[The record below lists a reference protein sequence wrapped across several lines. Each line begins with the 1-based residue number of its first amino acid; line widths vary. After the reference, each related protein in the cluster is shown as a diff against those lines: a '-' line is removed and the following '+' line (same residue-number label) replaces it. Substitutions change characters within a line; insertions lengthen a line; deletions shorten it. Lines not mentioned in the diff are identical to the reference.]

1 MSTSAEALLRSV
13 PPSYTEV
20 RPSPGLAPWIECF
33 WSIRAGPGPSLCNR
47 VLPDG
52 CSDLIVGVGGSPAA
66 MIVGTMRAALV
77 VPLAGPAT
85 LLGVR
90 FHPGAALRI
99 FDTPLTELTDRRIPL
114 HSLWGS
120 AADELSTALA
130 EAAGPTGTQRAER
143 ILTKRVAGAE
153 AGCQSDEALAERAV
167 ELFRRAR
174 GSIGVREAA
183 AALGVGER
191 RLQRA
196 FDRSVGLSPKGLA
209 RVLRF
214 RRALRALDEAA
225 GGAVSWA
232 RVAAFAGYA
241 DQPHFIRDFRAL
253 AGLTPAAYLRE
264 RQAVGF
270 VQYAETRTG

>member
-1 MSTSAEALLRSV
+1 
-13 PPSYTEV
+13 V

-33 WSIRAGPGPSLCNR
+33 WSIRAGPGPSLFNR

-52 CSDLIVGVGGSPAA
+52 CSDLIVGVGGSPAV
-66 MIVGTMRAALV
+66 MTVGTMRAALV
-77 VPLAGPAT
+77 VPLAGSAT

-114 HSLWGS
+114 DYLWGS
-120 AADELSTALA
+120 AADELSTALVD
-130 EAAGPTGTQRAER
+130 AAGPAGTQRAER
-143 ILTKRVAGAE
+143 ILAKRLAGAE
-153 AGCQSDEALAERAV
+153 ARAQSDEALAERAV

-214 RRALRALDEAA
+214 RRALRGLHAAA
-225 GGAVSWA
+225 GGTVSWA
-232 RVAAFAGYA
+232 RVAAFARYA

-270 VQYAETRTG
+270 VQYEETGPG

>member
-1 MSTSAEALLRSV
+1 
-13 PPSYTEV
+13 
-20 RPSPGLAPWIECF
+20 
-33 WSIRAGPGPSLCNR
+33 
-47 VLPDG
+47 
-52 CSDLIVGVGGSPAA
+52 
-66 MIVGTMRAALV
+66 GTMRTALV

-85 LLGVR
+85 LFGVR

-114 HSLWGS
+114 DALWGS
-120 AADELSTALA
+120 AADQLSTALA
-130 EAAGPTGTQRAER
+130 QATGPTGTRRAER
-143 ILTKRVAGAE
+143 ILAKRLVGAE
-153 AGCQSDEALAERAV
+153 TSPQSDEPLAERAV

-174 GSIGVREAA
+174 GSIGVRAAA

-214 RRALRALDEAA
+214 RRTLRALDEAD

-232 RVAAFAGYA
+232 RLAARAGYA
-241 DQPHFIRDFRAL
+241 DQPHFIREFRAL
-253 AGLTPAAYLRE
+253 AGVTPAAYLRE

-270 VQYAETRTG
+270 VQYQETPTG

>member
-1 MSTSAEALLRSV
+1 
-13 PPSYTEV
+13 
-20 RPSPGLAPWIECF
+20 
-33 WSIRAGPGPSLCNR
+33 
-47 VLPDG
+47 
-52 CSDLIVGVGGSPAA
+52 
-66 MIVGTMRAALV
+66 

-114 HSLWGS
+114 DALWGS
-120 AADELSTALA
+120 AADELSAALA
-130 EAAGPTGTQRAER
+130 QATGPTGTRRAER
-143 ILTKRVAGAE
+143 LLAKRLAGAE
-153 AGCQSDEALAERAV
+153 TSLQSDEALAERAV

-174 GSIGVREAA
+174 GGIGVREAA

-214 RRALRALDEAA
+214 RRALRGLDEA
-225 GGAVSWA
+225 GGGPVSWA
-232 RVAAFAGYA
+232 RLAALAGYA

-253 AGLTPAAYLRE
+253 AGVTPAAYLRE

-270 VQYAETRTG
+270 VQYEGTSTG

>member
-1 MSTSAEALLRSV
+1 VSTSAEPLTRSD

-33 WSIRAGPGPSLCNR
+33 WSIHAGPGPSLLNR

-66 MIVGTMRAALV
+66 MIVGTMRTALV
-77 VPLAGPAT
+77 VRLAGPAT

-114 HSLWGS
+114 DTLWGS
-120 AADELSTALA
+120 AADEMSTALA
-130 EAAGPTGTQRAER
+130 Q
-143 ILTKRVAGAE
+143 
-153 AGCQSDEALAERAV
+153 
-167 ELFRRAR
+167 
-174 GSIGVREAA
+174 
-183 AALGVGER
+183 
-191 RLQRA
+191 A

-214 RRALRALDEAA
+214 RRALRGLDEA
-225 GGAVSWA
+225 GGGPVSWA
-232 RVAAFAGYA
+232 RLAALAGYA
-241 DQPHFIRDFRAL
+241 DQPHFIRDFRVF
-253 AGLTPAAYLRE
+253 AGVTPAAYLRE
-264 RQAVGF
+264 RRAVGF
-270 VQYAETRTG
+270 VQYEETPTG